1 VFILAGQSNMEGHGQ
16 VRSLAHLGE
25 HPKYG
30 YLLKKLKNA
39 DGSWATR
46 DDVTISWKANSKGN
60 GPLTV
65 GWGSESHEIGP
76 ELMFGTIMGEKYD
89 EPVLLTKTAWG
100 GKSVWC
106 DFRSPGAGEMT
117 WDEKRI
123 LKRDHELKPGHFYR
137 KMVAEI
143 QECLANIKDVV
154 PGYQGQGYEIVGMA
168 WFQGWN
174 DFCEWHLQ
182 LDGKRVGLGVIARYP
197 HNLAAMFRDLRK
209 DLNAPDMPIVIGEL
223 GIGGHEMEKRAENP
237 DDHEAVG
244 MVKFRRA
251 QKAVA
256 DDKSLKNVI
265 FVPTADFWDTRL
277 QELRVMSDAYW
288 QEKQEKG
295 IKDTEENH
303 LPTKKLNNEYL
314 NRGGHWY
321 CHYNGSA
328 ATYSLIGYALAEPLN
343 ANSGVAEATRDIVLA
358 DFEGKDYGDWEVSGN
373 AFGNAP

>member
-1 VFILAGQSNMEGHGQ
+1 
-16 VRSLAHLGE
+16 
-25 HPKYG
+25 
-30 YLLKKLKNA
+30 
-39 DGSWATR
+39 
-46 DDVTISWKANSKGN
+46 
-60 GPLTV
+60 
-65 GWGSESHEIGP
+65 
-76 ELMFGTIMGEKYD
+76 
-89 EPVLLTKTAWG
+89 
-100 GKSVWC
+100 
-106 DFRSPGAGEMT
+106 
-117 WDEKRI
+117 
-123 LKRDHELKPGHFYR
+123 
-137 KMVAEI
+137 
-143 QECLANIKDVV
+143 
-154 PGYQGQGYEIVGMA
+154 
-168 WFQGWN
+168 
-174 DFCEWHLQ
+174 
-182 LDGKRVGLGVIARYP
+182 
-197 HNLAAMFRDLRK
+197 MFRDLRK